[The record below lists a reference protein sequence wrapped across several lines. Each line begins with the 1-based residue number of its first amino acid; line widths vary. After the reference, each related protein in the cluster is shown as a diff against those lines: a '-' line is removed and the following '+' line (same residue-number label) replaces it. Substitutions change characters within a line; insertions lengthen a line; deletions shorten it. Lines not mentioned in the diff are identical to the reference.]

1 MDEPLSTIEAPA
13 QIGSDGSVTLEGV
26 TFPPVEQE
34 ETPLVET
41 QTEPS
46 AEVTPEPTPEP
57 PPVNQDFTFSTLE
70 NGEREVRLSS
80 GEVFKGKTDADVI
93 QALANSK
100 LEATRYIQQLK
111 SAPAPVTNPTPVQS
125 EQPQID
131 AATMALVD
139 MIAPAFGVKSGTELI
154 AGWQNMQKQQG
165 EFGNIAQET
174 RLQQTAA
181 DFIRTTPDFIITPAN
196 TERMEKTLDAMG
208 LQPTVENLKFVHYSL
223 KGQGLYEQVIAP
235 TTAPRTANGQFA
247 PQNTMPLPPNGSA
260 PAAPTGKGTPTESD
274 FSKMT
279 TAELGEWLE
288 TQAYA

>member
-1 MDEPLSTIEAPA
+1 MEEPLSTIEAPA
-13 QIGSDGSVTLEGV
+13 EIGSDGSVTLEGV
-26 TFPPVEQE
+26 TFPPVEK
-34 ETPLVET
+34 VET
-41 QTEPS
+41 SPVEVQPEPI

-111 SAPAPVTNPTPVQS
+111 NAPTPVTNPAPVQQ

-139 MIAPAFGVKSGTELI
+139 MIAPAFGVKDGASLI
-154 AGWQNMQKQQG
+154 AGWNQMQQQQG

-181 DFIRTTPDFIITPAN
+181 QFIQTTPDFVITPAN
-196 TERMEKTLDAMG
+196 TDKIEKTLDAMG

-223 KGQGLYEQVIAP
+223 KGQGLYEQVVAP
-235 TTAPRTANGQFA
+235 TIVPRGANGQFA
-247 PQNTMPLPPNGSA
+247 PQNNMPLPPNGSA
-260 PAAPTGKGTPTESD
+260 PAAVTGKGMPTEAD

-279 TAELGEWLE
+279 TAELGDWLE